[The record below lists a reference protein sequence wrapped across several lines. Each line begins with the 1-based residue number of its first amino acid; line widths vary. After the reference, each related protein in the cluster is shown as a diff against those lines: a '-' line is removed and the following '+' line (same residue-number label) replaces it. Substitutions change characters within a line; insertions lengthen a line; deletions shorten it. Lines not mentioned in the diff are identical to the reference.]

1 MKFLQDWNDYLKE
14 SLEFNSKK
22 AEIEKK
28 RNEIQDK
35 ISKIESELNFIQ
47 KDSTEQVPAET
58 VNDVQVHELELKLES
73 LRNELKDLDLL

>member
-1 MKFLQDWNDYLKE
+1 MKFIQDWNNYLKE
-14 SLEFNSKK
+14 RVDFNSKK

-28 RNEIQDK
+28 RMEIQDK

-47 KDSTEQVPAET
+47 KDTTEQIPTET
-58 VNDVQVHELELKLES
+58 INDVQVHELELKLES